1 MGPMGLVGPMGPYG
15 PIPCQTNAYIHIYIY
30 MYIFIVNAKRTS
42 GGQAIPG
49 THIYIYMDSY
59 GGDMHICNCFFNP
72 SLMGIRNV
80 E

>member
-30 MYIFIVNAKRTS
+30 MYIFVVNAKRTS

-49 THIYIYMDSY
+49 THIYIYIWIHMEGTCTSA
-59 GGDMHICNCFFNP
+59 IVF
-72 SLMGIRNV
+72 SIQV
-80 E
+80 